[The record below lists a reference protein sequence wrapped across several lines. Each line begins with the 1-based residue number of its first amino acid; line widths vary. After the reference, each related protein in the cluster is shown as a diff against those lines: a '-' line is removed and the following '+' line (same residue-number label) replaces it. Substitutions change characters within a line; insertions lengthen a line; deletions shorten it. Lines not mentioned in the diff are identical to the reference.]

1 MYYEY
6 GNSNLD
12 GIETVFVA
20 AGAGFLSILLFFVL
34 VVGLVFYVFES
45 IGLYTLA
52 KRRGLQYPGLA
63 WVPVANM
70 WILGSLADN
79 YMNVTELRETKSR
92 YILLSLEIIRMVI
105 AIPMVVFAVISSL
118 ETIVAILD
126 ERYYAAGDYVFN
138 IFWILGLS
146 FLFSV
151 LSITLMVFLYISLY
165 RIFKSCQP
173 SNAVLYLILSILVG
187 SSLPFILFAIR
198 NKDEG
203 MIPAYV
209 NPPYGEESLS

>member
-70 WILGSLADN
+70 WILGS
-79 YMNVTELRETKSR
+79 
-92 YILLSLEIIRMVI
+92 
-105 AIPMVVFAVISSL
+105 
-118 ETIVAILD
+118 
-126 ERYYAAGDYVFN
+126 
-138 IFWILGLS
+138 
-146 FLFSV
+146 
-151 LSITLMVFLYISLY
+151 
-165 RIFKSCQP
+165 
-173 SNAVLYLILSILVG
+173 
-187 SSLPFILFAIR
+187 
-198 NKDEG
+198 
-203 MIPAYV
+203 
-209 NPPYGEESLS
+209 